1 MPPEAIDRLD
11 QALAA
16 WGGRYKSEVYDGAR
30 HGWTVPDS
38 QVYNPPQAEKAFAQ
52 LTQLLGEALSSAG
65 A

>member
-1 MPPEAIDRLD
+1 MPPAAFERLD

-16 WGGRYKSEVYDGAR
+16 WGGPFKSEVYDGAR

-52 LTQLLGEALSSAG
+52 LTRRLGEALGSAG